1 MEPQYEHSIPV
12 FPGISNQLC
21 IAALFAFPI
30 TYVIIKQ
37 WILNYVRQV
46 SISPLPFI
54 LILIGLALTVIAGIS
69 WRVWKA
75 ANENPA
81 EVIKNE

>member
-1 MEPQYEHSIPV
+1 MEHSIPV
-12 FPGISNQLC
+12 FREYLIMLC

-69 WRVWKA
+69 WAGNGKQPTRILQK
-75 ANENPA
+75 
-81 EVIKNE
+81 

>member
-1 MEPQYEHSIPV
+1 MEHSIPV
-12 FPGISNQLC
+12 FPGISNHALYCCTVRFSNHIRHYQAMDIKLC
-21 IAALFAFPI
+21 P
-30 TYVIIKQ
+30 
-37 WILNYVRQV
+37 QV

-75 ANENPA
+75 ANENLQ
-81 EVIKNE
+81 K

>member
-1 MEPQYEHSIPV
+1 MEHSIPV
-12 FPGISNQLC
+12 FPGISNH
-21 IAALFAFPI
+21 ALYCCTVRFPI